1 MRRSPAVAGYFYPS
15 RPEELTRELERS
27 IEAVSPRRP
36 AIGCVAP
43 HAGIMYSGE
52 VAGAVYSRL
61 ELPQWVIL
69 LGPNHSGRGCAL
81 AICAEG
87 TWETPLGDVEVDAE
101 LAAMLQAAC
110 PALEE
115 DAAAHRHEH
124 SLEMQILFLRYLEP
138 RLRIVPIILS
148 VGSFAPLEQLG
159 ESLAEILKPLH
170 PRPLLVA
177 SSDLNH
183 YESDSIT
190 RRKDRKAIDAILALD
205 ARRLYDTVRREH
217 ITMCGIE
224 AAVVL
229 LVAAQG
235 LGVQEAEE
243 VRYATSADAGGD
255 RVRVVGYAGIAL
267 W

>member
-1 MRRSPAVAGYFYPS
+1 MGRPPAVAGYFYPA

-27 IEAVSPRRP
+27 VEAISPRRS
-36 AIGCVAP
+36 AVGCVAP
-43 HAGIMYSGE
+43 HAGLMYSGQ

-61 ELPQWVIL
+61 ELPLTVVV
-69 LGPNHSGRGCAL
+69 LGPNHSGRGSPL
-81 AICAEG
+81 AISAEG
-87 TWETPLGDVEVDAE
+87 SWETPLGEVAIDAE
-101 LAAMLQAAC
+101 LAATLQAAC

-115 DAAAHRHEH
+115 DAAAHQHEH
-124 SLEMQILFLRYLEP
+124 SLEMQVLFLRYLEP
-138 RLRIVPIILS
+138 RIRIVPIILS
-148 VGSFAPLEQLG
+148 AGSFALLQQLG
-159 ESLAEILKPLH
+159 ESLAEVLQPLH
-170 PRPLLVA
+170 PRPLVVA

-183 YESDSIT
+183 YESDSVT

-205 ARRLYDTVRREH
+205 ARKLYDTVRREH
-217 ITMCGIE
+217 VTMCGIE

-229 LVAAQG
+229 LAAAQG

-255 RVRVVGYAGIAL
+255 RARVVGYAGIVL